1 MVFSF
6 LKFHVT
12 LIKVIYVVCFSKVIS
27 FEKSLREQR
36 MRLDAD
42 VAPVPAS
49 YTYNLINEDF
59 TDDLSP
65 ITLSTR
71 GWDPTM
77 PQPKKKR
84 KKIPGLSVSALG
96 ALKTGKKKTPS
107 KSSGAGSSGA
117 LARTNINEMLHVR
130 SYRLISFVSKLCYS
144 VCRFFSVVSHLYFFV
159 LETLSLADIFLYFI
173 KLNCERKL
181 TIYLI
186 SGQA

>member
-1 MVFSF
+1 LTKVFHF
-6 LKFHVT
+6 
-12 LIKVIYVVCFSKVIS
+12 VCNSKVIL

-42 VAPVPAS
+42 VAPVPAG

-107 KSSGAGSSGA
+107 KSSGAGSSGT

-130 SYRLISFVSKLCYS
+130 SYCLTCFVPSLFC
-144 VCRFFSVVSHLYFFV
+144 VGYF
-159 LETLSLADIFLYFI
+159 
-173 KLNCERKL
+173 
-181 TIYLI
+181 
-186 SGQA
+186 

>member
-1 MVFSF
+1 M
-6 LKFHVT
+6 
-12 LIKVIYVVCFSKVIS
+12 IS

-42 VAPVPAS
+42 VAQVPAS

-117 LARTNINEMLHVR
+117 LPRTNINEMLHVR
-130 SYRLISFVSKLCYS
+130 SYCLICLVLNQCIPSLGSFW
-144 VCRFFSVVSHLYFFV
+144 
-159 LETLSLADIFLYFI
+159 
-173 KLNCERKL
+173 
-181 TIYLI
+181 
-186 SGQA
+186 